1 MARTVAGA
9 TPGRTNRKFLIV
21 ALLFGAVTAA
31 LFYAVTARGGSSDS
45 TNKAVAG
52 DTPVVVAKVP
62 IQQRTTI
69 TLDMLEVKSIPAST
83 VIGGAYTNIGDAV
96 GKVTKFPIEVNQQ
109 VVASSVVDLTKPA
122 SGAELALVVPTG
134 KRAMSVKA
142 SQVFAAGGLILPGDY
157 VDMIWI
163 CCSDGQPV
171 ISKTLLRNVQVAA
184 VAQNIVDSGPVNPA
198 PTADA
203 AAATG
208 DAPAP
213 ATAGA
218 ATPDAVT
225 LTLLLTPQEAQLVFL
240 AEASGSFRAS
250 LRGVGDQD
258 TPDSG
263 VTLFS
268 PNIVSQE
275 DLNGLP
281 DALKPDFLKQA
292 P

>member
-31 LFYAVTARGGSSDS
+31 LFYAVTARGGSSS
-45 TNKAVAG
+45 TSDQAVAG
-52 DTPVVVAKVP
+52 DVSVVVAKVP

-69 TLDMLEVKSIPAST
+69 TLDMLEVKSISSSA

-122 SGAELALVVPTG
+122 AGAELALVVPTG

-163 CCSDGQPV
+163 CCADGQPV

-198 PTADA
+198 STTGSG
-203 AAATG
+203 AATG

-213 ATAGA
+213 ANTTGTAA
-218 ATPDAVT
+218 PDAVT

-250 LRGVGDQD
+250 LRGIGDQD

-263 VTLFS
+263 VTLFT

-281 DALKPDFLKQA
+281 DALKPDFLKT